1 MPWSSEE
8 NGGGIVGVMGRC
20 SEECWYA
27 CQFLPVRKVGL
38 FLKLARLGII
48 VFRSPIPNFT
58 QFLILDVSATKQ
70 SNFHERW
77 YKSFIVPP
85 CISIH

>member
-8 NGGGIVGVMGRC
+8 NGGGMVGVMGRC

-27 CQFLPVRKVGL
+27 CQFMPVRKVGL
-38 FLKLARLGII
+38 FLKLARLRSTT
-48 VFRSPIPNFT
+48 FRSPIPNFT
-58 QFLILDVSATKQ
+58 QLLILDVLATKQ

-77 YKSFIVPP
+77 YKSYLQKVVEQA
-85 CISIH
+85 